1 MDNWEEKIRNGGDVP
16 ASEFTSV
23 KEMINPFSHLQQ
35 QLDRDHI
42 HESRKCEAL

>member
-23 KEMINPFSHLQQ
+23 KEMINSFIIFSS
-35 QLDRDHI
+35 I
-42 HESRKCEAL
+42 WT